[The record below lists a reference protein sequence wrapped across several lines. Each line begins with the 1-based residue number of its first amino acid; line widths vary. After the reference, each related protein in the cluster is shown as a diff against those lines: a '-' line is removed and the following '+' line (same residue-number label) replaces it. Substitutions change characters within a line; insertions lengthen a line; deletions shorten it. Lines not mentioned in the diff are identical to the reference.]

1 MTNVSIEYV
10 MNQFNQIAPFLFM
23 IESSYLTSYTILS
36 LLFNIIFLSLD
47 ENWCFSGS
55 QKCLCVCCCGPD
67 CYKHNDR
74 VIDVSHEVYEVVN
87 IDEFTVSNS

>member
-1 MTNVSIEYV
+1 M
-10 MNQFNQIAPFLFM
+10 APHFFVVA
-23 IESSYLTSYTILS
+23 SSYATYFAICS
-36 LLFNIIFLSLD
+36 LLSTIIFLSLD

-55 QKCLCVCCCGPD
+55 QKSLCVCCCGPD

-74 VIDVSHEVYEVVN
+74 VIDVSHEVYEIVN